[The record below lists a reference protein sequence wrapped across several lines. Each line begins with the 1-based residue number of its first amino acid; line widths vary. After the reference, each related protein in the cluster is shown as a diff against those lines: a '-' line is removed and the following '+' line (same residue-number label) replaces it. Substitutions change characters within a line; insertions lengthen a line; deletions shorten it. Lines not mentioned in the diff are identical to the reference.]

1 MQHVAAQMLQGE
13 LALNFTPSLD
23 RMFALLSHRLT
34 WRISRS
40 QNEETLTYTDHFREA
55 LQLPLMNKVW

>member
-34 WRISRS
+34 
-40 QNEETLTYTDHFREA
+40 
-55 LQLPLMNKVW
+55 